1 MEISKETHNKK
12 WEITHRKI
20 QEIVFHLLKD
30 HPIKE
35 ITVSQVCKKAKIN
48 RSTFYDHF
56 EDIYELF
63 DVTQL
68 NKRKE
73 LFTSFIKQSNPIEK
87 FNFYDLQSLT
97 QFLSFIKEN
106 GWIYSI
112 VLKTRQSFPILE
124 GFEELY
130 KVLIDPLKKKRP
142 ELTDNELNYYFIAFQ
157 SSFTFIL
164 KRWSDNNY
172 QEKEKEIA
180 EILINSMPSILKN
193 DFQK

>member
-1 MEISKETHNKK
+1 MSKEIHNKK
-12 WEITHRKI
+12 WEITHIKI
-20 QEIVFHLLKD
+20 QEIVFRLLKD
-30 HPIKE
+30 HSIKE
-35 ITVSQVCKKAKIN
+35 ITVIQVCKKAKIN

-180 EILINSMPSILKN
+180 EILISSIPSILKN
-193 DFQK
+193 DFEK

>member
-1 MEISKETHNKK
+1 MDEETHNKK
-12 WEITHRKI
+12 WKITHRKI
-20 QEIVFHLLKD
+20 QEIVFHLLKE

-35 ITVSQVCKKAKIN
+35 ISVSQVCKKANIN

-73 LFTSFIKQSNPIEK
+73 LFASFIKQSNPQEK

-97 QFLSFIKEN
+97 HFLTFIKEN

-112 VLKTRQSFPILE
+112 VLKSRQDFPITE

-142 ELTDNELNYYFIAFQ
+142 ELTDNELAYYFIAFQ

-164 KRWSDNNY
+164 KRWSDNDY
-172 QEKEKEIA
+172 REKEKEIA
-180 EILINSMPSILKN
+180 AILINSMPLILKN
-193 DFQK
+193 KQR